1 MRLENHIHQLLFQH
15 DCVIV
20 PKFGAFLS
28 HPIGAFI
35 NAEDLS
41 ITPPHKTI
49 SFNSALK
56 TNDGILAYA
65 YTITEKCS
73 IEEASNIIDKDVDT
87 WNSRLNNGESI
98 VLDKIGALN
107 KTEEGLLNFTPLT
120 TENFLTDAFGLF
132 PIKPT
137 LVIHEKEEIHTEEH
151 PKRSWSSLFAVASIV
166 PILVGGYFYFNTPQP
181 VQNFVDHQ
189 WSGIVLPAIK
199 EAVPNHFTEQKD
211 VAEQVEQPIHN
222 LPETINDPVAYL
234 QAAALASTEPTDTTG
249 NAIVSQYE
257 ITVVEEKQLNEGE
270 KEVKAIIKNT
280 KPETPVE
287 AKKATVETKPAE
299 KIVKNSTQAKK
310 YQVIASSLRRSE
322 DADRMLA
329 ELKEKGFKNASIDYV
344 KGRFYYVNFESF
356 DTEEKAKSYMNEL
369 HKKRPDAWMRTQN

>member
-1 MRLENHIHQLLFQH
+1 MRLENHIHQLLFHH

-28 HPIGAFI
+28 HPTSAFI
-35 NAEDLS
+35 NAEDFT

-65 YTITEKCS
+65 YAHSENCS
-73 IEEASNIIDKDVDT
+73 IENASSIIDKDVEG
-87 WNSRLNNGESI
+87 WNGRLNNGESI

-107 KTEEGLLNFTPLT
+107 RTEDGLLNFTPLT

-132 PIKPT
+132 PIKPN
-137 LVIHEKEEIHTEEH
+137 LVIHENEQHIVEENS
-151 PKRSWSSLFAVASIV
+151 KRSWSSLFAVASII
-166 PILVGGYFYFNTPQP
+166 PIIVGGYFYFNTPQP

-199 EAVPNHFTEQKD
+199 EAVPNHFTEQTI
-211 VAEQVEQPIHN
+211 VAEQKDEPIHN
-222 LPETINDPVAYL
+222 LPSTIEDPVAYL
-234 QAAALASTEPTDTTG
+234 QATALAAMEPKDSTENG
-249 NAIVSQYE
+249 IVSQYE

-280 KPETPVE
+280 KPETAVVE
-287 AKKATVETKPAE
+287 PKATE
-299 KIVKNSTQAKK
+299 KIVKNTTSQAKK
-310 YQVIASSLRRSE
+310 YQIIASSLRRSE
-322 DADRMLA
+322 DADRMLS

-344 KGRFYYVNFESF
+344 KGRYYYVNFESF
-356 DTEEKAKSYMNEL
+356 DSEEKAKTYMNEL